1 MPGHVDPTTSTS
13 VGRERPTAGAVG
25 RERELGA
32 DVGAQ
37 PAVLP
42 DAWAQVT
49 VTECD
54 HDAFTEEEAVA
65 RAAGVRLTIAQSRNV
80 DELVANCADAD
91 GILVQ
96 YARVDGAVM
105 DALPRLKA
113 IGRYGV
119 GVDSVDVA
127 AATLRGIAVCNVP
140 DYGTEAVSDHAIG
153 LTLAVARG
161 IPRMDRGL
169 REGRVDLAAVRPLHQ
184 ITGRVFGV
192 VGIGRIG
199 TATARKAA
207 GLGYR
212 VIGHDVATTP
222 GTTFHGV
229 AAVTLDE
236 LCARSDVISLHVPLT
251 PQTRGLLGPVE
262 ISRMR
267 PGVIV
272 VNTARGGIV
281 DVDALVAALRSG
293 ALGGA
298 GIDCHEDEPLP
309 VGHPLTT
316 FDTVVLTPHLA
327 WYSEESYGELKRR
340 TIENVIEVLA
350 GRTPRNIVNPEVL
363 GSGRIPPGGAP

>member
-1 MPGHVDPTTSTS
+1 MPGQVGPTASGQ
-13 VGRERPTAGAVG
+13 VERARERD
-25 RERELGA
+25 A
-32 DVGAQ
+32 DASAQ
-37 PAVLP
+37 PAALAR
-42 DAWAQVT
+42 AWAQVT

-54 HDAFTEEEAVA
+54 HDAFAEEEAVA
-65 RAAGVRLTIAQSRNV
+65 RAAGIRLTVAQSRSD
-80 DELVANCADAD
+80 DELVASCADAD
-91 GILVQ
+91 AILVQ

-119 GVDSVDVA
+119 GVDSVDVD
-127 AATLRGIAVCNVP
+127 AATQRGIAVCNVP

-207 GLGYR
+207 GLGYQ
-212 VIGHDVATTP
+212 VIGHDLEATP
-222 GTTFHGV
+222 GTVHHGV
-229 AAVTLDE
+229 PAVTLDE
-236 LCARSDVISLHVPLT
+236 LCERSDVISLHIPLT
-251 PQTRGLLGPVE
+251 PETRGLVGPVE

-267 PGVIV
+267 PGAIV

-281 DVDALVAALRSG
+281 DVDALVRALRSG
-293 ALGGA
+293 AVGGA

-316 FDTVVLTPHLA
+316 FDNVVLTPHLA
-327 WYSEESYGELKRR
+327 WYTEESYGELKRR
-340 TIENVIEVLA
+340 TIENVVEVLA
-350 GRTPRNIVNPEVL
+350 GRTPRNILNPEVL
-363 GSGRIPPGGAP
+363 GSGRTAGGPA